1 MFSYSHFFSFECLT
15 FHSLL
20 FIFLSSHNEAEPSMV
35 RSGAYSIGKF
45 CQANKYVLIFKFM
58 SNDLQTVAAP
68 GGGRAR
74 GAIAPLWFFF
84 LLVSSAVGHG
94 YDINNVGPRPTNFVC
109 TTSAAQRCHM
119 GCGASRLHAGSPA
132 KSSYIQE
139 HGYSQSSSSQSSAV
153 VPLLRKRA
161 LVIANNL
168 HS

>member
-1 MFSYSHFFSFECLT
+1 MKRNPRWSDQELIHVVLANFVKQTSMYWFSNLCPMTY
-15 FHSLL
+15 
-20 FIFLSSHNEAEPSMV
+20 
-35 RSGAYSIGKF
+35 RQWRRQG
-45 CQANKYVLIFKFM
+45 
-58 SNDLQTVAAP
+58 VAGP
-68 GGGRAR
+68 GGQLPPM
-74 GAIAPLWFFF
+74 IIFF

-161 LVIANNL
+161 LVIASNL

>member
-1 MFSYSHFFSFECLT
+1 MCREMLVYNKQHICFLILISFHFECLT

-74 GAIAPLWFFF
+74 GAIAPL
-84 LLVSSAVGHG
+84 
-94 YDINNVGPRPTNFVC
+94 
-109 TTSAAQRCHM
+109 
-119 GCGASRLHAGSPA
+119 
-132 KSSYIQE
+132 
-139 HGYSQSSSSQSSAV
+139 
-153 VPLLRKRA
+153 
-161 LVIANNL
+161 
-168 HS
+168 